1 MTSGFFRALG
11 TSSTQSWKL
20 PTCRLYLLRSLLSV
34 IFIHFKALT
43 QFFLPCWEI
52 LCADE
57 CRKLKGVHWH
67 CLSIR
72 IRVRVKYDKL
82 RTCIRID
89 LGNWEG
95 KRTASDASRFRDVAL
110 FLKETVYFLVED
122 IKKQTPEG
130 YWKKVDVLNV
140 PSLCV
145 LSPPAG
151 TMIMTNQ
158 ESVSCIV

>member
-1 MTSGFFRALG
+1 M
-11 TSSTQSWKL
+11 
-20 PTCRLYLLRSLLSV
+20 
-34 IFIHFKALT
+34 IFINFKALT

-57 CRKLKGVHWH
+57 CRKLKGVHWR
-67 CLSIR
+67 CLSVR
-72 IRVRVKYDKL
+72 IRVRAKDDML

-89 LGNWEG
+89 LRNLEG

-110 FLKETVYFLVED
+110 FLKGTLYFLVED
-122 IKKQTPEG
+122 IKKQKLEG

-140 PSLCV
+140 PSLCI

-151 TMIMTNQ
+151 TVIMTNQ
-158 ESVSCIV
+158 ESVSCIVKG